1 MTGTKWTEADIPA
14 QDGRTVVITGA
25 NSGLGL
31 RSAVVLAEK
40 GARVLLACRSAERG
54 QRALG
59 EVAEVATGPAP
70 ELVRLDLASLDS
82 VREAAAEI
90 RKSTGDSVDVLLN
103 NAGLMAPPQGHTID
117 GFETQFGTNHLG
129 HAALTWLLMP
139 ALRAAEGVSRVVT
152 LSSVVATGARI
163 SLNDPNFETR
173 RYFPAIAYG
182 QSKLANQVF
191 ALELDRRLRAAGEPV
206 LSVAAHPGYTR
217 SGLSSGMANAQRNAV
232 LRAVVGAGTVISDQ
246 LFAQSTRMGTL
257 PQLYAATA
265 PEVEGGAYY
274 GPDGFAGTRGFPTR
288 VRPLGPARNE
298 PLGAGLWQLTAEM
311 TGITPDPA

>member
-1 MTGTKWTEADIPA
+1 MSKWTEADIPA

-40 GARVLLACRSAERG
+40 GARVLLACRSPERG

-70 ELVRLDLASLDS
+70 ELVRLDLASLAS
-82 VREAAAEI
+82 VREAAGEI
-90 RKSTGDSVDVLLN
+90 RKATGDSLDVLLN
-103 NAGLMAPPQGHTID
+103 NAGLMAPPKGHTVD

-139 ALRAAEGVSRVVT
+139 ALRGSDGVARVVT
-152 LSSVVATGARI
+152 LSSVAATGGRI
-163 SLNDPNFETR
+163 DLDDPNYETR
-173 RYFPAIAYG
+173 RYFPWTAYG

-232 LRAVVGAGTVISDQ
+232 LRAVVGAGAGLSER
-246 LFAQSTRMGTL
+246 LLAQNTRMGTL

-274 GPDGFAGTRGFPTR
+274 GPDGFGGTRGFPAR
-288 VRPLGPARNE
+288 VRPLGPARDE

-311 TGITPDPA
+311 TGVTPDPA

>member
-1 MTGTKWTEADIPA
+1 MPSTKWTEADIPA

-40 GARVLLACRSAERG
+40 GARVLLACRSPERG
-54 QRALG
+54 QRALD

-70 ELVRLDLASLDS
+70 ELVRLDLASLAS

-90 RKSTGDSVDVLLN
+90 RKTTGDSVDVLLN
-103 NAGLMAPPQGHTID
+103 NAGLMAPPKGHTVD
-117 GFETQFGTNHLG
+117 GLETQFGTNHVG

-152 LSSVVATGARI
+152 VSSVVAAIGRI
-163 SLNDPNFETR
+163 DLADPNFETR
-173 RYFPAIAYG
+173 GYLSYPAYG

-217 SGLSSGMANAQRNAV
+217 SGLTSGMASSQRNAA
-232 LRAVVGAGTVISDQ
+232 LRAVFSAGGALSDR
-246 LFAQSTRMGTL
+246 LMAQSTRMGTL

-274 GPDGFAGTRGFPTR
+274 GPDGFAGVRGFPTR
-288 VRPLGPARNE
+288 VRPLGPARDE